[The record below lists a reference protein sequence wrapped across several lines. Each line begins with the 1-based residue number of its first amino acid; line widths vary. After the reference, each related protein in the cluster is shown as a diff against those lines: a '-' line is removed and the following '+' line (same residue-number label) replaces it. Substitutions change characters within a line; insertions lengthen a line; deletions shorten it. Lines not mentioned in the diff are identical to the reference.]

1 MTTWK
6 PDLSQAD
13 ESLYLVIAQQLAR
26 DIESGKLSAGTR
38 LPTHR
43 ALARSLQ
50 VNVGTITRAYAEA
63 ARRGLI
69 DGEVGRGSYVRH
81 PAARAFSAGQTSA
94 IPEGV
99 VDLAFNLPAGGPSAA
114 ERSQALVELSK
125 SADLDALFTGYHLQG
140 LANHCAAGARW
151 ISERGVPAAGERV
164 LVTGGAQH
172 ALAVA
177 LATCAQPGDVVLAEA
192 LTYTGLK
199 PLTRMLG
206 QRLHPVAIDEHG
218 LIPEAFEAACH
229 GNAVK
234 ALYCQPT
241 SHNPTAVTLDLGRRR
256 SLVEIARRY
265 DVALIEDDT
274 YGFVGS
280 NDLAPLAALAPESTY
295 YVTSLSKSVSSGLRV
310 GFLMPPSGAP
320 QVLER
325 AIAALTAIGWT
336 AAPLVTELASRW
348 IQDGTAARVAREKRE
363 EARARQALARRILG
377 SLAAPSDPSSCHLWL
392 HLPEPWRASDF
403 VGRAHQAGVAVTPA
417 EAFVIG
423 RAVAPHAV
431 RVCISTPRTRT
442 ELESGLHVLARLM
455 RQAPAAQAT
464 VV

>member
-1 MTTWK
+1 MWK
-6 PDLSQAD
+6 PDISQAD
-13 ESLYLVIAQQLAR
+13 ESLYLVIAHQLAR
-26 DIESGKLSAGTR
+26 DIETGKLAPGSR

-81 PAARAFSAGQTSA
+81 PAARAFTTGTTAA

-99 VDLAFNLPAGGPSAA
+99 VDLAFNLPAGGPTAA
-114 ERSQALVELSK
+114 ERSQALLDIAK
-125 SADLDALFTGYHLQG
+125 RADLESLFTGYHLQG
-140 LANHCAAGARW
+140 LPEHCGSGAKWIAA
-151 ISERGVPAAGERV
+151 RGVQASGERV

-206 QRLHPVAIDEHG
+206 QRLHPVALDEDG
-218 LIPEAFEAACH
+218 LVPEALEAACH

-241 SHNPTAVTLDLGRRR
+241 SHNPTAVTLDLERRR
-256 SLVEIARRY
+256 ALVDIARRY
-265 DVALIEDDT
+265 ELAIIEDDT
-274 YGFVGS
+274 YGFVGERTI
-280 NDLAPLAALAPESTY
+280 APIAALAPERTY

-310 GFLMPPSGAP
+310 GYLMPPAEQRG
-320 QVLER
+320 VLER
-325 AIAALTAIGWT
+325 SIAAVTAIGWT
-336 AAPLVTELASRW
+336 AAPLVAQLAAQW
-348 IQDGTAARVAREKRE
+348 IDDGTAARVAEEKRV
-363 EARARQALARRILG
+363 EARARQTLARSILAG
-377 SLAAPSDPSSCHLWL
+377 AMAPADPSSCHAWV
-392 HLPEPWRASDF
+392 HLPEPWRATDF
-403 VGRAHQAGVAVTPA
+403 VGRAHQAGVAVTAA
-417 EAFVIG
+417 ESFVIG
-423 RAVAPHAV
+423 RAVAPHAI
-431 RVCISTPRTRT
+431 RVCLSTPRTRI
-442 ELESGLHVLARLM
+442 ELEVGLRTLTRLL
-455 RQAPAAQAT
+455 RTAPTALAT